1 MLVCEKRNLGFIHI
15 PATAG
20 TTLESYLLSL
30 GFQYNKPSNNEVSML
45 QRHNKAFEVTHVD
58 VKKFC
63 IVRNPYNREISMY
76 EHVKRNIDLYRKHI
90 PDTIRVNNF
99 DSWIRSK
106 YLDSDCPNHH
116 MVDKNDSMLS
126 YITVNGEIVC
136 DIIRYEYLNEENNE
150 FAKNNNLPL
159 DVFKH
164 TRLNSNKKTHMYW
177 SKALI
182 NIAAPYYREDCDKLV
197 YW

>member
-1 MLVCEKRNLGFIHI
+1 MYRHI
-15 PATAG
+15 D
-20 TTLESYLLSL
+20 
-30 GFQYNKPSNNEVSML
+30 F
-45 QRHNKAFEVTHVD
+45 
-58 VKKFC
+58 
-63 IVRNPYNREISMY
+63 
-76 EHVKRNIDLYRKHI
+76 YRKII

-99 DSWIRSK
+99 DSWVRSK
-106 YLDSDCPNHH
+106 YLDSDCPNYH
-116 MVDKNDSMLS
+116 MVDKNDNMLS

-136 DIIRYEYLNEENNE
+136 DIIRYEYLNEEYNE

-159 DVFKH
+159 DIFKH